1 MRYLGPRKWFCRCDC
16 GTERAVD
23 GATLRNRKS
32 VSCGCFRIEVTKAH
46 RTKHGCAK
54 HGTIL
59 TEWNIWS
66 NLRQRCYNPNNSCYH
81 NYGGRGIFVCDRWRH
96 SFEAFYADMGPRPS
110 PHHTIER
117 IDNGGPYSPE
127 NCCWATRK
135 IQCRNTRRNHLIT
148 FAGETLP
155 LAEWA
160 ERAGIGSD
168 TILYR
173 LKAGWSLDRALTASL
188 MC

>member
-1 MRYLGPRKWFCRCDC
+1 MREAWVPAAGMYLRLVPIYRVQGLPKELENDFH
-16 GTERAVD
+16 E
-23 GATLRNRKS
+23 S
-32 VSCGCFRIEVTKAH
+32 VYKAAEQ
-46 RTKHGCAK
+46 KDMP
-54 HGTIL
+54 L
-59 TEWNIWS
+59 
-66 NLRQRCYNPNNSCYH
+66 
-81 NYGGRGIFVCDRWRH
+81 FV
-96 SFEAFYADMGPRPS
+96 FF
-110 PHHTIER
+110 ER
-117 IDNGGPYSPE
+117 IDNVGPYSPE